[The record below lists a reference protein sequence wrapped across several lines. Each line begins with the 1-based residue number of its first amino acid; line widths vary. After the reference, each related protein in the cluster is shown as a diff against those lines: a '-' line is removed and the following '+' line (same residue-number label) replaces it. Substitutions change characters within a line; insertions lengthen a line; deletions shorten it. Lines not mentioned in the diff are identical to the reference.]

1 MNKDDWSFV
10 KDMLDALIFRLN
22 EQDTK
27 IEHLQHLEQ
36 QIAELLKGV
45 QK

>member
-1 MNKDDWSFV
+1 MTKEDWDFINEI
-10 KDMLDALIFRLN
+10 LDALIFRLN

-36 QIAELLKGV
+36 QIVELLEGV